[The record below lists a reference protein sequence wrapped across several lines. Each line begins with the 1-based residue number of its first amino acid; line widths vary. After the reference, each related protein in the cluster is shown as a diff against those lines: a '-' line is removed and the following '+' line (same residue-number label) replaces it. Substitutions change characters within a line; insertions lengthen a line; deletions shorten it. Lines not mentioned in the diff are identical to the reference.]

1 MLDHTRPTAGDQP
14 ADTGTRP
21 ATSAG
26 DDQRTVFDLDLIKR
40 YDQSGPRYTSYP
52 TAVEFDP
59 AFDASRYA
67 EVCRDTNASARPLSL
82 YFHIPF
88 CDTVC
93 FYCACNKIATKDRTL
108 VQPYLERVY
117 KEMALQSALFDAD
130 RVVEQLHWGG
140 GTPTF
145 MSHGQM
151 RALMDQTRKHFRL
164 ADDEHGEYSIEI
176 DPREATG
183 ETVKLL
189 REIGFNRMSL
199 GVQDFD
205 PKVQQAVN
213 RIQSEAET
221 MAVLE
226 AARAEGFRSISI
238 DLIYGLPHQ
247 TAESFMA
254 TVERIIAVGPDRLS
268 VFNYAHLP
276 KRFMPQRRISDDDL
290 PPPEVK
296 LQILQATTERLTEAG
311 WLYIG
316 MDHFARPDDELAR
329 AQRDGTLYRNFQG
342 YSTHADCDLIGL
354 GVTSIGKVGNTYG
367 QNRRELDAYYED
379 IDAGRLPVF
388 RGIELNRDDEIRRD
402 VITRLIC
409 HFRLDF
415 ADVERRWG
423 IDFHDYFGRSLSKLQ
438 GMQQDELLEVDAE
451 GIGVLPKGRLLIRNI
466 CMAFDAYLEAKQ
478 GPVGF
483 SKVI

>member
-1 MLDHTRPTAGDQP
+1 
-14 ADTGTRP
+14 
-21 ATSAG
+21 
-26 DDQRTVFDLDLIKR
+26 
-40 YDQSGPRYTSYP
+40 
-52 TAVEFDP
+52 
-59 AFDASRYA
+59 
-67 EVCRDTNASARPLSL
+67 
-82 YFHIPF
+82 
-88 CDTVC
+88 
-93 FYCACNKIATKDRTL
+93 
-108 VQPYLERVY
+108 
-117 KEMALQSALFDAD
+117 
-130 RVVEQLHWGG
+130 
-140 GTPTF
+140 
-145 MSHGQM
+145 
-151 RALMDQTRKHFRL
+151 KHFRL
-164 ADDEHGEYSIEI
+164 ADDEQGEFSIEI
-176 DPREATG
+176 DPREATAD
-183 ETVKLL
+183 TVKLL

-205 PKVQQAVN
+205 PTVQKAVN

-226 AARAEGFRSISI
+226 AARSEGFRSISI

-247 TAESFMA
+247 TAESFME

-276 KRFMPQRRISDDDL
+276 TRFMPQRRINDDDL

-296 LQILQATTERLTEAG
+296 LDILQATTERLTEAG

-354 GVTSIGKVGNTYG
+354 GVTSIGKVGKTYG

-409 HFRLDF
+409 HFRLEF
-415 ADVERRWG
+415 ADVERHWD
-423 IDFHDYFGRSLSKLQ
+423 IDFHDYFGRSLTKLEA
-438 GMQQDELLEVDAE
+438 MQQDGLLEVDGD
-451 GIGVLPKGRLLIRNI
+451 GIGVRPKGRLLIRNI